1 MWIKI
6 CGLSTDEAV
15 KTAVENGASHIGF
28 VFAKSKRQVTPE
40 QARQLSK
47 DVPKSVKK
55 VGLFVNASLDE
66 IAQTIK
72 IAGLDM
78 VQLHGDESIAFANQI
93 AVPVI
98 KAFGIKNGKL
108 PSDIAAFK
116 NHVILLDAPP
126 AQFAGG
132 SGQQFEWEKVA
143 LSKLSGY
150 QFFVAGGLNPDNVSK
165 AISFFQPTGVD
176 VSSGVET
183 DGKKD
188 VKKISLFLENSKK
201 LSTHDM
207 PEAD

>member
-55 VGLFVNASLDE
+55 VGLFVNASLVE

-72 IAGLDM
+72 VAGLDM
-78 VQLHGDESIAFANQI
+78 VQLHGNESIEFANQLS
-93 AVPVI
+93 VPVI
-98 KAFGIKNGKL
+98 KAFGIKDGQL
-108 PSDIAAFK
+108 PSDISAFK

-126 AQFAGG
+126 AQYAGG
-132 SGQQFEWEKVA
+132 SGQQFEWEKVE
-143 LSKLSGY
+143 LSSLSGY
-150 QFFVAGGLNPDNVSK
+150 QFFIAGGLNPGNVGK
-165 AISFFQPTGVD
+165 AISFFHPTGVD

-183 DGKKD
+183 DGAKD
-188 VKKISLFLENSKK
+188 VEKISLFLENSKK
-201 LSTHDM
+201 LSTHDV

>member
-55 VGLFVNASLDE
+55 VGLFVNASLGE

-72 IAGLDM
+72 VAGLDM
-78 VQLHGDESIAFANQI
+78 VQLHGNESIEFANQLS
-93 AVPVI
+93 VPVI
-98 KAFGIKNGKL
+98 KAFGIKDGQL
-108 PSDIAAFK
+108 PSEITAFK

-132 SGQQFEWEKVA
+132 SGQQFEWAKVELSA
-143 LSKLSGY
+143 LYGY
-150 QFFVAGGLNPDNVSK
+150 QFFVAGGLNPDNVGK

-183 DGKKD
+183 DGIKD
-188 VKKISLFLENSKK
+188 VKKIKEFMKRAEEVWLNL
-201 LSTHDM
+201 
-207 PEAD
+207 

>member
-15 KTAVENGASHIGF
+15 KAAVENGASHIGF

-55 VGLFVNASLDE
+55 VGLFVNASLVE

-72 IAGLDM
+72 VAGLDM
-78 VQLHGDESIAFANQI
+78 VQLHGNESIEFANQLS
-93 AVPVI
+93 VPVI
-98 KAFGIKNGKL
+98 KAFGIKDGQL
-108 PSDIAAFK
+108 PSDISAFK

-126 AQFAGG
+126 AQYAGG
-132 SGQQFEWEKVA
+132 SGQQFEWEKVE
-143 LSKLSGY
+143 LSSLSGY
-150 QFFVAGGLNPDNVSK
+150 QFFIAGGLNPGNVGK
-165 AISFFQPTGVD
+165 AISFFHPTGVD

-183 DGKKD
+183 DGVKD
-188 VKKISLFLENSKK
+188 VEKISLFLENSKK
-201 LSTHDM
+201 LSTHDV

>member
-15 KTAVENGASHIGF
+15 KAAVENGASHIGF

-66 IAQTIK
+66 IVQTIK
-72 IAGLDM
+72 VAGLDM
-78 VQLHGDESIAFANQI
+78 VQLHGNESIEFANQLS
-93 AVPVI
+93 VPVI
-98 KAFGIKNGKL
+98 KAFGIKDGQL
-108 PSDIAAFK
+108 PSDISAFK

-126 AQFAGG
+126 AQYAGG
-132 SGQQFEWEKVA
+132 SGQQFEWEKVE
-143 LSKLSGY
+143 LSSLSGY
-150 QFFVAGGLNPDNVSK
+150 QFFIAGGLNPGNVGK
-165 AISFFQPTGVD
+165 AISFFHPTGVD

-183 DGKKD
+183 DGVKD
-188 VKKISLFLENSKK
+188 VEKISLFLENSKK
-201 LSTHDM
+201 LSTHDV

>member
-15 KTAVENGASHIGF
+15 KAAVENGASHIGF

-66 IAQTIK
+66 IVQTIK
-72 IAGLDM
+72 VAGLDM
-78 VQLHGDESIAFANQI
+78 VQLHGNESIEFANQLS
-93 AVPVI
+93 VPVI
-98 KAFGIKNGKL
+98 KAFGIKDGQL
-108 PSDIAAFK
+108 PSDISAFK

-126 AQFAGG
+126 AQYAGG
-132 SGQQFEWEKVA
+132 SGQQFEWEKVE
-143 LSKLSGY
+143 LSSLSGY
-150 QFFVAGGLNPDNVSK
+150 QFFIAGGLNPGNVGK
-165 AISFFQPTGVD
+165 AISFFHPTGVD

-183 DGKKD
+183 DGAKD
-188 VKKISLFLENSKK
+188 VEKISLFLENSKK
-201 LSTHDM
+201 LSTHDV